1 MIGQK
6 IPGYVKEFS
15 KQEISSKDFTVKHSS
30 VLRVMSKWAEYLENL
45 FKNAENLFKQRAYP
59 FKTVTDQL
67 VTPIGNEGTPKLIR
81 QLGA

>member
-1 MIGQK
+1 
-6 IPGYVKEFS
+6 
-15 KQEISSKDFTVKHSS
+15 
-30 VLRVMSKWAEYLENL
+30 MSKWAEYLENL